1 MSNFLIPDSFPTLPS
16 AVQKM
21 QAMFSQ
27 GEVNTKQLVEL
38 LQSDPLLC
46 ANILK
51 IVNSAHYGLPNKVS
65 AVNQAVMLLG
75 TTIIR
80 GIVMAA
86 MLKKSFALNLT
97 PYNITI
103 EQFDQICSLR
113 ARFINSWA
121 KEFEVDIQTLV
132 AAAFLMESGKIVTSN
147 IIVQNHYI
155 SQFLELLKT
164 QSIEDAEKSLFAAD
178 SYTVAGILF
187 QKWDF
192 EKKFTDM
199 ITGILQSNSLEQKLL
214 HVSAVLFSTEGIL
227 TQTNIQKASQL
238 LEEYGLASEN
248 FKTVVSSLQ
257 KEIA

>member
-1 MSNFLIPDSFPTLPS
+1 MPDSFPTLPS
-16 AVQKM
+16 AIQKM
-21 QAMFSQ
+21 QAIFAQ
-27 GEVNTKQLVEL
+27 GEVNSRQLVEL
-38 LQSDPLLC
+38 LESDPLLC

-86 MLKKSFALNLT
+86 MLKKSFALNLS

-103 EQFDQICSLR
+103 EQFDQISTLR

-121 KEFEVDIQTLV
+121 KEFEVDIQTLS
-132 AAAFLMESGKIVTSN
+132 AAAFLMESGKIITSN
-147 IIVQNHYI
+147 IIVQNNYTT
-155 SQFLELLKT
+155 QFWELLKSHT
-164 QSIEDAEKSLFAAD
+164 IEDAEKILFAAD

-199 ITGILQSNSLEQKLL
+199 IIGILQSQTLEQKLL
-214 HVSAVLFSTEGIL
+214 HVSSVLISTEGIL
-227 TQTNIQKASQL
+227 TEQTLQKASQL
-238 LEEYGLASEN
+238 LEEYELDGKSFN
-248 FKTVVSSLQ
+248 NISINLQ
-257 KEIA
+257 KELA